1 MQGGANK
8 DQYRFVQLLPDLI
21 VDVDC
26 MCEVDNN
33 FQENGWS
40 VERQEDKEFKR
51 KRPLSL
57 YSIPTPSKKIQK
69 RKKGKDNNPLKY

>member
-1 MQGGANK
+1 MNGGPNK

-26 MCEVDNN
+26 MCEVDSK
-33 FQENGWS
+33 FQDNGWV
-40 VERQEDKEFKR
+40 VERQEDNDFKR
-51 KRPLSL
+51 QRPLSL
-57 YSIPTPSKKIQK
+57 YSIPTIPKKLLK